1 MSTVTEILAQTQHRP
16 WDLPTIPWLY
26 YQEWNEVLFM
36 HWEMDPEVLKELIPE
51 NLELDLYNHKAWV
64 SLVPFTMEKIRP
76 SFLPYFAP
84 ISNFHEINLRTYV
97 TKNGKSGV
105 YFINIGSQK
114 WLSTLL
120 AKKLSGLPYENALIK
135 REFDGAKQKY
145 TSLNKTKGYDFS
157 AHFKTSPRT
166 DPKSPLEIWLTE
178 RYCLYV
184 DQGENLYCYDIHH
197 TVWELEQVEI
207 DPHRFQLNYQVES
220 LKLVTYPDHINY
232 SKGIKVVAWAKELV

>member
-1 MSTVTEILAQTQHRP
+1 MSTVTEILAQTEHRP
-16 WDLPTIPWLY
+16 WDLPTTPWLY

-36 HWEMDPEVLKELIPE
+36 HWEIDPEIVKELLPE
-51 NLELDLYNHKAWV
+51 NLELDLYNQKAWV

-76 SFLPYFAP
+76 AFLPYFAP

-120 AKKLSGLPYENALIK
+120 AKKLSGLPYENATIN
-135 REFDGAKQKY
+135 REFDGVNQKY
-145 TSLNKTKGYDFS
+145 TVLNKTKGYDFS
-157 AHFKTSPRT
+157 ANFSTSPRT
-166 DPKSPLEIWLTE
+166 KTKNPLEIWLTE

-197 TVWELEQVEI
+197 KVWELEQVEI
-207 DPHRFQLNYQVES
+207 DPNRFQVNYQVRN
-220 LKLVTYPDHINY
+220 LKLVTYPDYINY
-232 SKGIKVVAWAKELV
+232 SHGIKVLAWNKELV